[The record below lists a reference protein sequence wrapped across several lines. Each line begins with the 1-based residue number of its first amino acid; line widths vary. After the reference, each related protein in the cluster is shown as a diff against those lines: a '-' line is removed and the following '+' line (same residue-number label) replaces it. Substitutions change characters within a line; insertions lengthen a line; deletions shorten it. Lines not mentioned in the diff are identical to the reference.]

1 MYNIKVYLNRPA
13 VDTKKDFEKAR
24 LYFAKRNIPIQFT
37 FENSDIKNLE
47 FYKEKMPQG
56 ERVLLKTRYTELD
69 TSSEIT
75 MFVFN
80 QEEFKAPDVPTGRC
94 FEIQDRIFIET
105 GTHKLNP
112 ENYHF
117 VEICHELM
125 HAFVYIANNKGFVVA
140 DVMDT
145 YWNNYYPELPNS
157 NFGNQFMLLQK
168 FIDSHKVGYKYF
180 KENEIVGLKPEL
192 VKMLD
197 EARDIAG
204 IPFVITSGLRSSEKN
219 EDVGGVD
226 NSAHTKGL
234 GVDLRCNNSAN
245 RHTMLRSLFA
255 VGFNRIGV
263 YKTHIHAD
271 CDKTLPQNVVW
282 VV

>member
-1 MYNIKVYLNRPA
+1 MYKIKVYLNRPA
-13 VDTKKDFEKAR
+13 VDLTKDFEKVR
-24 LYFAKRNIPIQFT
+24 VYFAKRNIPLQFT
-37 FENSDIKNLE
+37 FEKSDIKNLE
-47 FYKEKMPQG
+47 FYKENMPQG
-56 ERVLLKTRYTELD
+56 ERILLKSRHNELD
-69 TSSEIT
+69 TSSEINI
-75 MFVFN
+75 FVFN
-80 QEEFKAPDVPTGRC
+80 QEEFRAPNIPTGRC
-94 FEIQDRIFIET
+94 FEIQDRVFIET

-125 HAFVYIANNKGFVVA
+125 HAFVYIANRKGFKVA

-168 FIDSHKVGYKYF
+168 FIDSHKEGYKYF
-180 KENEIVGLKPEL
+180 KEDEIVGLKPEL

-204 IPFVITSGLRSSEKN
+204 IPFVITSGLRTSEKN
-219 EDVGGVD
+219 ESVGGVD
-226 NSAHTKGL
+226 NSSHTKGL

-245 RHTMLRSLFA
+245 RYTMVRSLMA

-263 YKTHIHAD
+263 YKAHIHAD
-271 CDKTLPQNVVW
+271 CDKTLPQNVIW
-282 VV
+282 VL